1 MIFSSFICVI
11 FLLQSFQF
19 HQRHNIIRFFT
30 EKPFHI
36 IIIGRGGFFFFF
48 SIIWMEIVDIKGPV
62 FNCLDNNRFIFFQ
75 LFRMNI
81 RSRRVYTFAIKIVLK
96 YSETDKNK
104 MPKNKKIAVNNFRF
118 VLMILYF
125 AVIVAFE
132 FIILDTNNNKLDR
145 RTTTK

>member
-1 MIFSSFICVI
+1 
-11 FLLQSFQF
+11 
-19 HQRHNIIRFFT
+19 
-30 EKPFHI
+30 
-36 IIIGRGGFFFFF
+36 
-48 SIIWMEIVDIKGPV
+48 MEIVDIKGPV

-104 MPKNKKIAVNNFRF
+104 MPKNKKIAVNNFHV
-118 VLMILYF
+118 VLMILHF
-125 AVIVAFE
+125 AIIVAFE